1 MSFKSLFYYKFHFL
15 FNSGGVGYGFL
26 AHDFHIVTQFDF
38 GERDWDESELH
49 FFLLIFFFVKALHT
63 SQSFFFF
70 ISEMDRD
77 HHLINCFNVFIL
89 NLFWM
94 LDIVSDLIHE
104 DVRLID
110 ISSGKLFRCFS
121 FRR

>member
-1 MSFKSLFYYKFHFL
+1 MGFQSLFHYKFHFL
-15 FNSGGVGYGFL
+15 FDSGGVGDGFL
-26 AHDFHIVTQFDF
+26 AHNFHIVTQFNF
-38 GERDWDESELH
+38 GERDWEESELH

-70 ISEMDRD
+70 VSEMDRD

-94 LDIVSDLIHE
+94 LYVVSDLVHE
-104 DVRLID
+104 NIRLLNV
-110 ISSGKLFRCFS
+110 GCGELFRAFS
-121 FRR
+121 F